1 MKNYLLIL
9 FLFFTLSN
17 AKSIES
23 KIIHSIENEVITNID
38 IKNEFKYLVALNNS
52 LKELDKET
60 LLNISNESI
69 IREKIKKIEILKNFK
84 VLKLNKDYY
93 ELLVKNIYTRLNL
106 KSINEFEIY
115 LKNYDLKISDI
126 KKKITIDALWNEL
139 IIKKYAS
146 KVAINEAAIKKEILN
161 NSKIQSKEYLL
172 SEIIFEIVNKE
183 EIEKKYNEIVK
194 SIDEI
199 GFENS
204 AATYSFSDTSKIGGD
219 IGWINESSLNNDI
232 KNCGVTVHLVDAGI
246 DTGTVLYQDTIKVTR
261 KDNFNTYP
269 YLQIAK
275 AIPLL
280 EQTIEDCKKKELNRQ
295 IIKTQSNLYTHPTLY
310 QYLMNRIKGVK

>member
-1 MKNYLLIL
+1 MKKKILIL
-9 FLFFTLSN
+9 LFALIYTQ
-17 AKSIES
+17 AQSIEI
-23 KIIHSIENEVITNID
+23 KIIHNIQNEIITNID
-38 IKNEFKYLVALNNS
+38 IKNEFKYLLALNNS
-52 LKELDKET
+52 LKELDKEKI
-60 LLNISNESI
+60 LNISNESI
-69 IREKIKKIEILKNFK
+69 IREKIKKIELLKNFEEIK
-84 VLKLNKDYY
+84 INESYS
-93 ELLVKNIYTRLNL
+93 ELLIKNIYSRLNL

-139 IIKKYAS
+139 IIKKYSS
-146 KVAINEAAIKKEILN
+146 KVAINEATIKKEILN

-232 KNCGVTVHLVDAGI
+232 KKSIQN
-246 DTGTVLYQDTIKVTR
+246 
-261 KDNFNTYP
+261 
-269 YLQIAK
+269 LQIGDLTKPIILSNGILLLKLINIRNLEATIDIENELKK
-275 AIPLL
+275 AINY
-280 EQTIEDCKKKELNRQ
+280 EHNRQ
-295 IIKTQSNLYTHPTLY
+295 LNQYSKIYFNKIKKNLDF
-310 QYLMNRIKGVK
+310 NE